1 MAIEQETEMRTRI
14 TATLAAMLLAV
25 GLLAAPAAAHDGHD
39 DGWGPMGPHPHAL
52 LLHATFIANPLPFGP
67 PSIAVDWKRCVDL
80 AGGEALPRSN
90 HHNSIHQGVAGRA
103 LSSNAG
109 HAVVPYT
116 CEDYPAVLESFLELL
131 SPAG

>member
-1 MAIEQETEMRTRI
+1 MSKRI

-39 DGWGPMGPHPHAL
+39 DGWGPMGQHPHAL
-52 LLHATFIANPLPFGP
+52 LINATFIANPLPFGP
-67 PSIAVDWKRCVDL
+67 PSIAVAWDRCVDL
-80 AGGEALPRSN
+80 AGGKALPRSN
-90 HHNSIHQGVAGRA
+90 HHNGIHQGTAGRA

-116 CEDYPAVLESFLELL
+116 CEGYPAVLELFLGLL
-131 SPAG
+131 NPTD